1 MLEETLMRLTAA
13 VEQLA
18 AQLAAQGTNAPRLAF
33 SSAPFPDANQT
44 FAISPPPLAHPTP
57 VPAPA
62 KALTVEDI
70 KNRLIHLER
79 VKKIPRDDLLA
90 VLKGYDAKSLHD
102 LVKSDLPKIMAELN
116 ALESAR

>member
-1 MLEETLMRLTAA
+1 MLEETLARLTAA

-18 AQLAAQGTNAPRLAF
+18 AQLASQNGTPRLAF
-33 SSAPFPDANQT
+33 SSAPFLDANQT
-44 FAISPPPLAHPTP
+44 FAISPPPPAQPAS
-57 VPAPA
+57 VPAP

-102 LVKSDLPKIMAELN
+102 LVKSDLPKIMAELSV
-116 ALESAR
+116 LESAR

>member
-1 MLEETLMRLTAA
+1 MIEETLMKLTAA

-18 AQLAAQGTNAPRLAF
+18 AQLAAQNGAPRLAF
-33 SSAPFPDANQT
+33 SSAPSLDANQT
-44 FAISPPPLAHPTP
+44 FAISPPPPVQPTSAPTLAP
-57 VPAPA
+57 

-79 VKKIPRDDLLA
+79 VRKIPRDDLLA

-102 LVKSDLPKIMAELN
+102 LEKSDYPKIMAELN
-116 ALESAR
+116 ALESAK